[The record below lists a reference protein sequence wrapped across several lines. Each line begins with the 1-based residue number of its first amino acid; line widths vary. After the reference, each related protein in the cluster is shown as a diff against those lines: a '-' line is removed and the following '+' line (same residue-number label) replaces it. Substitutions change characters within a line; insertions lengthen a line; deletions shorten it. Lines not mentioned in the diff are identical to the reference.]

1 MEKWKRQSNYTEII
15 QKNKSKTKKKQI
27 LSVCFATYKNNSFW
41 MKTSVIKKIC
51 ELNTIKEK
59 LTFLREVIL
68 GDMMI
73 TK

>member
-1 MEKWKRQSNYTEII
+1 
-15 QKNKSKTKKKQI
+15 
-27 LSVCFATYKNNSFW
+27 